1 MSIRKQSIG
10 KLCSLLFAL
19 SLLTG
24 LALVGCS
31 DKDTNYY
38 CNCGGN
44 CNCGDGH
51 CCDGDR
57 HNGNARKSVYYR
69 ISAETLAEAE
79 AAGATH
85 VGGVAYDNDGN
96 DDCCFSVAQP
106 EIAKM
111 VKDAQGNYL
120 AELNVSGSAKHV
132 DLFFYYEDS
141 EGVKRTAACKSVA
154 VDFSSELGDRAV
166 IQDSAASEAE
176 PAE

>member
-1 MSIRKQSIG
+1 MKILQQSFG
-10 KLCSLLFAL
+10 KLCSSLLTL

-31 DKDTNYY
+31 DKDTHYY

-44 CNCGDGH
+44 CNCASGH
-51 CCDGDR
+51 CSNCQQ

-69 ISAETLAEAE
+69 ISEETLAKAT

-85 VGGVAYDNDGN
+85 VGGVAYDDDGK
-96 DDCCFSVAQP
+96 DDNCFSVVQP

-111 VKDAQGNYL
+111 EQDAQGNYL
-120 AELNVSGSAKHV
+120 AALNVSGEAKHV

-141 EGVKRTAACKSVA
+141 EGKRTAACKSVA